1 MLDKRKSGPR
11 SCTQKTTHKEG
22 RQSQI
27 DTTSVWGQ
35 GRLEEPETK
44 RSERQ
49 GKEISGRGYSMSKGN
64 KKGRFK
70 ACFWKPGRN
79 RFQKLWEAQSHP

>member
-1 MLDKRKSGPR
+1 MLDKRKSSPR

-49 GKEISGRGYSMSKGN
+49 GERN
-64 KKGRFK
+64 
-70 ACFWKPGRN
+70 FWKRIQHEQ
-79 RFQKLWEAQSHP
+79 RQ